1 MSDQTIGDRP
11 AALRPDYEFGEA
23 ALSGLR
29 LIMRKPKVLPWW
41 IAFNAVFLA
50 AILSLVFTLF
60 GDVFRGLIE
69 IIASTIRSGADADT
83 LGPQVL
89 KLLVQTVPRAGLA
102 VLILFPLTLL
112 YSAIRKNAA
121 TRAMLSPDDDR
132 FGYLRIGADEAR
144 AMVVILA
151 LGIIRFVVQM
161 LFSIGIAGLGAVVIG
176 VQHSAGNRLG
186 AEFLQQFLQLPMYAL
201 LIFLF
206 LKFCFALPHTLA
218 TKRISIFESWTLTN
232 GQLARLLITYVIA
245 FLIAAAVGI
254 AVGILAFIF
263 VGVAGGSQIIQM
275 LPLFRSDP
283 ATAVTQLLGLLPGL
297 IVVSGVVGAIST
309 PFLTAI
315 YYCPAAYIYGKQMGR
330 REDVF

>member
-1 MSDQTIGDRP
+1 GALCNGAVQVQARPRRDLFGGICMSDQTIGDRP

-50 AILSLVFTLF
+50 AILSLVFT
-60 GDVFRGLIE
+60 
-69 IIASTIRSGADADT
+69 
-83 LGPQVL
+83 
-89 KLLVQTVPRAGLA
+89 
-102 VLILFPLTLL
+102 
-112 YSAIRKNAA
+112 
-121 TRAMLSPDDDR
+121 R

-206 LKFCFALPHTLA
+206 LKFCFALP
-218 TKRISIFESWTLTN
+218 
-232 GQLARLLITYVIA
+232 
-245 FLIAAAVGI
+245 
-254 AVGILAFIF
+254 
-263 VGVAGGSQIIQM
+263 
-275 LPLFRSDP
+275 
-283 ATAVTQLLGLLPGL
+283 
-297 IVVSGVVGAIST
+297 
-309 PFLTAI
+309 
-315 YYCPAAYIYGKQMGR
+315 
-330 REDVF
+330 